1 MPGTVSGPEVT
12 ERRDV
17 ALHSS
22 WGNNQGN
29 RNFKHS
35 YVVIC
40 DGNVHR
46 VGRGPDRGG
55 STQISG
61 VLSGSGTSVLKCAR
75 KLIR

>member
-1 MPGTVSGPEVT
+1 MFVPGTVSGPEVT

-40 DGNVHR
+40 DGNVYR
-46 VGRGPDRGG
+46 VGRGP
-55 STQISG
+55 
-61 VLSGSGTSVLKCAR
+61 
-75 KLIR
+75 